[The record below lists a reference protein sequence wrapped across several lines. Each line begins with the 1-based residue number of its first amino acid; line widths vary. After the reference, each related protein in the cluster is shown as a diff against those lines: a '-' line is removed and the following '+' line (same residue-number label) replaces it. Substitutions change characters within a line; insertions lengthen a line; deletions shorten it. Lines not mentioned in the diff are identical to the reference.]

1 MPMPLDTRA
10 KRDEEYKQAIIQY
23 EKSVIE
29 PKLVETVRS
38 EKATEGKR
46 ITISFGSDQT
56 DKVGVTKKGGLFYA
70 IGYEALKKLG
80 NNREYI
86 LKIIG
91 DLYRGE
97 GYDVSSGGKF
107 DGYEAID
114 IYQPSQEK

>member
-1 MPMPLDTRA
+1 MPLDTRA
-10 KRDEEYKQAIIQY
+10 NRDEEHKQAIIQY

-46 ITISFGSDQT
+46 ITISFSSDQT
-56 DKVGVTKKGGLFYA
+56 DKVGVTNQGGLYYA
-70 IGYEALKKLG
+70 IGMEALDDLG
-80 NNREYI
+80 RNMKYI

-91 DLYRGE
+91 DLYQGE
-97 GYDVSSGGKF
+97 GYKVSSGGKL